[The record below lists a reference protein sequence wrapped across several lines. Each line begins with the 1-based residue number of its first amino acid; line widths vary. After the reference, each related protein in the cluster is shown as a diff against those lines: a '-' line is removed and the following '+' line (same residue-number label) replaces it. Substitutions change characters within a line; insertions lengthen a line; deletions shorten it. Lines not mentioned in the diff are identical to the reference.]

1 MTEAIYLLT
10 DSEKKKQLEMGGVGG
25 QAGAGG
31 LMLDGAMG
39 GGQASL
45 GLMMNMNDDVIRKTR
60 AYLDQFSQ
68 FKDFQVSKKM
78 RAIAK
83 QYNIKT
89 ELFITICD
97 LGLRDY
103 DEAVTL
109 LPELKQ
115 FEKEN
120 VLELIDEVKNSNN

>member
-10 DSEKKKQLEMGGVGG
+10 DSEKKKQAEMGSSGA
-25 QAGAGG
+25 QNAAGS
-31 LMLDGAMG
+31 MDIG
-39 GGQASL
+39 GGSSL
-45 GLMMNMNDDVIRKTR
+45 GLLMNMNDDVIRKTR

-83 QYNIKT
+83 QHNIKT
-89 ELFITICD
+89 ELFISICD

-103 DEAVTL
+103 EEAISL

-115 FEKEN
+115 FEKEH
-120 VLELIDEVKNSNN
+120 VIEMIEEVKLNNN